1 MAAIKEPPMV
11 LNLSDIVTK
20 KRLISKIGTLQ
31 GLQEVSIRPRKLT
44 RSLNANGYYWSALI
58 VPWLNW
64 LRAEWGDSSI
74 TAEQAHIELKKAV
87 LGVREKVRE
96 DGEVME
102 LIPTTHDMDKE
113 TFGQYIESA
122 SRFLAEFASIVVLSP
137 DMYFESEMPTGRR
150 KAS

>member
-1 MAAIKEPPMV
+1 MAAKEPAMV

-44 RSLNANGYYWSALI
+44 RSLNANAYYWSALI
-58 VPWLNW
+58 GPWLEF
-64 LRAEWGDSSI
+64 LREEWGDRSI
-74 TAEQAHIELKKAV
+74 TAEQAHQALKKAV
-87 LGVREKVRE
+87 LGVREKAGPG
-96 DGEVME
+96 GEVME
-102 LIPTTHDMDKE
+102 LVPTTHDMDKE

-122 SRFLAEFASIVVLSP
+122 SKFLAEFASIVVLSP
-137 DMYFESEMPTGRR
+137 EMYFETPAPEKRR